1 LIGDGAEDHVSRRLE
16 LEARVRS
23 ERPRLPEHRQDD
35 SVSLGVGKLGIE
47 AHDHRRSAQ
56 IRRNEHFR
64 EDGITL
70 DERAKAPDGDRI
82 FETREPL
89 GTKALSRRD
98 ENSGAREGE
107 RLFDPASRAGA
118 LRELAKQAQDP
129 RLEDVKT
136 RSALGAKRLAADRE
150 DRDATAS
157 ELPLERLEA
166 QELGV
171 ARRKVPLEEAH
182 RRETRRAEGRED
194 REREEDPRYG
204 ARGADRKASQARG
217 HGRRIA
223 PRRGALRQGAR
234 PRTPGR
240 SKSPFRLREQSDVG
254 DTTPPGGMRPCES
267 SRRSR

>member
-1 LIGDGAEDHVSRRLE
+1 MSPKTQTLGRTTAARAKATETRSRKIQSAPEQQKHDGREPSEVGLHVLIGDGAEDHVSRRLE

-47 AHDHRRSAQ
+47 AHDHRRNAQ

-107 RLFDPASRAGA
+107 RLFDPASRVGA

-171 ARRKVPLEEAH
+171 ARRKVPSRKLTDV
-182 RRETRRAEGRED
+182 RRGVPRAARIESARRIPATVRGTRIARLARRA
-194 REREEDPRYG
+194 
-204 ARGADRKASQARG
+204 A
-217 HGRRIA
+217 
-223 PRRGALRQGAR
+223 
-234 PRTPGR
+234 T
-240 SKSPFRLREQSDVG
+240 
-254 DTTPPGGMRPCES
+254 GGG
-267 SRRSR
+267 